1 MSDDVHKEIVE
12 LKEKVQ
18 KVADGLESVG
28 DSVSRELGALIGNS
42 LGTLNR
48 RLTDIAARVRKL
60 EEKLGI
66 PN

>member
-1 MSDDVHKEIVE
+1 
-12 LKEKVQ
+12 
-18 KVADGLESVG
+18 
-28 DSVSRELGALIGNS
+28 LGALIGNS